1 MTDITVKE
9 FSKTVGLSVTR
20 LIDQL
25 ELAGVEK
32 KKENDLISDE
42 EKMQLLNYVRN
53 NQNKK
58 STPIDNTES
67 SKESEIDIKQK
78 DKEKSKSKTVIRKKR
93 VFSKVNNQITKK
105 DDAKINSNEKQ
116 LPSNSEEV
124 SDIAN
129 TLSESELNQQSISEI
144 DQNQESISED
154 GATKSNN
161 QSEKSIQEDDKSDDS
176 SKKRRKKSKTKF
188 VNEDKSNASLK
199 PKNRRQKIHISDDNR
214 VIRRK
219 SSKKTKD
226 ASSDDKHQ
234 FEKPTE
240 PVIYTVELGEYITVS
255 ELSSAISVKS
265 AEVIKTLMG
274 MGVMATI
281 NETLDQDT
289 ATLVVEEMG
298 HKVTTIDYEN
308 LEKNLLTI
316 ESDDK
321 YDAES
326 RPPAITIMG
335 HVDHGKTSLLDYIR
349 ATRIASGEAG
359 GITQHIGAYQVKTKH
374 GLLTFLDTPGHAAFT
389 SMRARGANCTD
400 IVILVVAADDGVKP
414 QTIEAIEHSKAAGVP
429 IIVAVNKID
438 KEGSNVENVKTEL
451 TKYEIIPEE
460 WGGENIFVE
469 VSAKEGTGVDKL
481 LESISLLAEL
491 LELKA
496 VSKGS
501 ATGIVLESALDKGKG
516 ATATVLVQ
524 KGCMN
529 TGDNILCGQEF
540 GRIRAMIDQDGK
552 KVDTATPSTPVVV
565 LGLSGAP
572 EVGDEVLSAV
582 NDKKIRE
589 IAEIRKNKIRDSKFA
604 SQYQAPTLDNIFSNL
619 KKGEIPTFN
628 ILLKTDV
635 QGSSQAICESLLKLN
650 NEEVMVKIISSSVG
664 AINESDI
671 ALAEASNAMILGF
684 NVRADNQ
691 ARKTVVEKNID
702 LRYYSIIY
710 NLIDDVKAGM
720 SGLLTP
726 DTKEEIVGLAEVK
739 DVFKSSAMGAVA
751 GCQVIEG
758 SVVKGNPI
766 RVLRDNVVIY
776 EGELESLRRHKDDVK
791 EVKLGTECGIA
802 VKNYNDVK
810 PGDNIE
816 VFTRIEV
823 ARKIE

>member
-1 MTDITVKE
+1 MTDITVKK
-9 FSKTVGLSVTR
+9 FSKTVGLPVSR

-25 ELAGVEK
+25 ELAGVTK
-32 KKENDLISDE
+32 KNEDDLISDE

-53 NQNKK
+53 SQNTKQTSNISK
-58 STPIDNTES
+58 TENNENENN
-67 SKESEIDIKQK
+67 KDKDVTEKQK
-78 DKEKSKSKTVIRKKR
+78 NTTVIRRKK
-93 VFSKVNNQITKK
+93 VFSKKNNQITEKLDFKK
-105 DDAKINSNEKQ
+105 EESLADANEKFTTNENNIHD
-116 LPSNSEEV
+116 LEDINYKDSENEL
-124 SDIAN
+124 SQDQDHSTQNIN
-129 TLSESELNQQSISEI
+129 T
-144 DQNQESISED
+144 
-154 GATKSNN
+154 
-161 QSEKSIQEDDKSDDS
+161 SDDS
-176 SKKRRKKSKTKF
+176 ASNTDPDKNIKKRKKKSKTKF
-188 VNEDKSNASLK
+188 VNNEEKNNVVIKSK
-199 PKNRRQKIHISDDNR
+199 KRRKKIHISDENR
-214 VIRRK
+214 IVRK
-219 SSKKTKD
+219 NPSKKIK
-226 ASSDDKHQ
+226 SDNTEDKHQ

-240 PVIYTVELGEYITVS
+240 PVIYTVKLGEYITVS
-255 ELSSAISVKS
+255 EIASAISVKS
-265 AEVIKTLMG
+265 AEVIKVLMK

-281 NETLDQDT
+281 NESLDQDT
-289 ATLVVEEMG
+289 ATLLIEEMG
-298 HKVTTIDYEN
+298 HKVSAIDYEN
-308 LEKNLLTI
+308 IEKNLLTI
-316 ESDDK
+316 EPEDK
-321 YDAES
+321 YELES
-326 RPPAITIMG
+326 RPPTVTIMG
-335 HVDHGKTSLLDYIR
+335 HVDHGKTSLLDFIR
-349 ATRIASGEAG
+349 ASRVASGEAG
-359 GITQHIGAYQVKTKH
+359 GITQHIGAYQVKTNQ

-414 QTIEAIEHSKAAGVP
+414 QTIEAIEHSKAAEVP

-438 KEGSNVENVKTEL
+438 KEGANVENVKTEL

-469 VSAKEGTGVDKL
+469 VSAKEGTGIDNL
-481 LESISLLAEL
+481 LDAISLLSEV

-501 ATGIVLESALDKGKG
+501 ATGIVLESSLDKGKG

-529 TGDNILCGQEF
+529 TGDNIICGQEF

-552 KVDTATPSTPVVV
+552 RVNYATPSTPVVI

-582 NDKKIRE
+582 NDKKIRD
-589 IAEIRKNKIRDSKFA
+589 IAEFRKTKIRDNKFA

-619 KKGEIPTFN
+619 KQDEIPSLN

-635 QGSSQAICESLLKLN
+635 QGSSQAICESISKLN
-650 NEEVMVKIISSSVG
+650 TDEVTVKIISSSAG

-671 ALAEASNAMILGF
+671 ALAEASNAVILGF

-691 ARKTVVEKNID
+691 ARRTVEEKNID

-710 NLIDDVKAGM
+710 DLIDDVKAGM
-720 SGLLTP
+720 SGLLSPETR
-726 DTKEEIVGLAEVK
+726 EEILGLAEVK

-751 GCQVIEG
+751 GCQVVEG
-758 SVVKGNPI
+758 IVKKGNPI
-766 RVLRDNVVIY
+766 RVLRDNIVIY
-776 EGELESLRRHKDDVK
+776 EGELESLRRHKDDVN

-810 PGDNIE
+810 TGDNIE
-816 VFTRIEV
+816 VFQRIEI

>member
-1 MTDITVKE
+1 MTDITVKD
-9 FSKTVGLSVTR
+9 FSKTVGLPVAR

-25 ELAGVEK
+25 QLAGVNK
-32 KKENDLISDE
+32 KDENDLISDE
-42 EKMQLLNYVRN
+42 EKMQLLDYVRN
-53 NQNKK
+53 NQVTKK
-58 STPIDNTES
+58 PEVKKEVENPEEIIDDNN
-67 SKESEIDIKQK
+67 DLGKQK
-78 DKEKSKSKTVIRKKR
+78 TKTVVRKKK
-93 VFSKVNNQITKK
+93 VFSKKNNQVTEKLEPKKVEDNQDSPTAEEDLENKEDVSVEDSTKK
-105 DDAKINSNEKQ
+105 T
-116 LPSNSEEV
+116 EEETTIENIV
-124 SDIAN
+124 
-129 TLSESELNQQSISEI
+129 EEP
-144 DQNQESISED
+144 
-154 GATKSNN
+154 KSNN
-161 QSEKSIQEDDKSDDS
+161 ESENVN
-176 SKKRRKKSKTKF
+176 KKKKKKSKTKF
-188 VNEDKSNASLK
+188 INEEKSNVVVKSK
-199 PKNRRQKIHISDDNR
+199 SRRKKIHISDENR
-214 VIRRK
+214 VVRRK
-219 SSKKTKD
+219 SSKKSKSD
-226 ASSDDKHQ
+226 SNVDDKHQ

-240 PVIYTVELGEYITVS
+240 PVIHTVELGEFISVS
-255 ELSSAISVKS
+255 EIASAISVKS
-265 AEVIKTLMG
+265 AEVIKVLMK

-281 NETLDQDT
+281 NESLDQDT
-289 ATLVVEEMG
+289 ATLLIEEMG
-298 HKVTTIDYEN
+298 HKAKSIDYEN
-308 LEKNLLTI
+308 IEKNLLTI
-316 ESDDK
+316 EPDNK
-321 YDAES
+321 YDLEP

-349 ATRIASGEAG
+349 ASRVASGEAG
-359 GITQHIGAYQVKTKH
+359 GITQHIGAYQVETQH

-414 QTIEAIEHSKAAGVP
+414 QTIEAIQHSKAAGVP

-438 KEGSNVENVKTEL
+438 KEGANIENVKTEL
-451 TKYEIIPEE
+451 TNYEIIPEE

-469 VSAKEGTGVDKL
+469 VSAKEGTGIDNL
-481 LESISLLAEL
+481 LESISLLSEV

-501 ATGIVLESALDKGKG
+501 ATGVVLESALDKGKG
-516 ATATVLVQ
+516 ATATILVQ

-529 TGDNILCGQEF
+529 TGDNVLCGKEF
-540 GRIRAMIDQDGK
+540 GRIRAMIDQNGK
-552 KVDTATPSTPVVV
+552 RIDKATPSTPVVI

-582 NDKKIRE
+582 NDKKIRD
-589 IAEIRKNKIRDSKFA
+589 IAEFRKTKIRDNKFA
-604 SQYQAPTLDNIFSNL
+604 SQYQAPTLDNMFSNL
-619 KKGEIPTFN
+619 KKGEIPSFN

-650 NEEVMVKIISSSVG
+650 TDEVIVKIISSSAG

-684 NVRADNQ
+684 NVRADSQ
-691 ARKTVVEKNID
+691 ARRTVEEKKID

-710 NLIDDVKAGM
+710 DLIDDVKAGM
-720 SGLLTP
+720 SGLLSP
-726 DTKEEIVGLAEVK
+726 ETKEEILGLAEVK

-751 GCQVIEG
+751 GCQVIDG
-758 SVVKGNPI
+758 VMKKGNPI
-766 RVLRDNVVIY
+766 RVLRDNIVIY

-816 VFTRIEV
+816 VFQRIEV

>member
-1 MTDITVKE
+1 MSDITIKE
-9 FSKTVGLSVTR
+9 FSKTVGLSVNR

-25 ELAGVEK
+25 ELAGVKNKNEK
-32 KKENDLISDE
+32 DLISDE

-53 NQNKK
+53 SNVKKK
-58 STPIDNTES
+58 STASPQKNEN
-67 SKESEIDIKQK
+67 EITQK
-78 DKEKSKSKTVIRKKR
+78 NKTNTVIRKKR
-93 VFSKVNNQITKK
+93 VFSKVNNQVT
-105 DDAKINSNEKQ
+105 EK
-116 LPSNSEEV
+116 V
-124 SDIAN
+124 
-129 TLSESELNQQSISEI
+129 ES
-144 DQNQESISED
+144 
-154 GATKSNN
+154 KSNN
-161 QSEKSIQEDDKSDDS
+161 NDLKKESLPELDLAKEDQSNEIENIETSSSDIDVVSNNVEPNEDL

-188 VNEDKSNASLK
+188 VNEEKSNPSIKAK
-199 PKNRRQKIHISDDNR
+199 QRRQKIHISDDNR
-214 VIRRK
+214 VVRK
-219 SSKKTKD
+219 KPQKKAKEMKT
-226 ASSDDKHQ
+226 DDKHQ

-240 PVIYTVELGEYITVS
+240 PVIHTVELGEHITVA
-255 ELSSAISVKS
+255 ELASSISVKS
-265 AEVIKTLMG
+265 AEVIKALMN

-281 NETLDQDT
+281 NESLDQDT
-289 ATLVVEEMG
+289 ATLVIEEMG
-298 HKVTTIDYEN
+298 HKATTIDYEN
-308 LEKNLLTI
+308 IEKNLLTL
-316 ESDDK
+316 EPEEK
-321 YDAES
+321 YDFEP

-349 ATRIASGEAG
+349 ASRVASGEAG
-359 GITQHIGAYQVKTKH
+359 GITQHIGAYQVKTSH

-414 QTIEAIEHSKAAGVP
+414 QTIEAIEHSKAAKVP

-438 KEGSNVENVKTEL
+438 KEGANVENVKTEL
-451 TKYEIIPEE
+451 TKYEIVPEE

-469 VSAKEGTGVDKL
+469 VSAKEGTGIDNL
-481 LESISLLAEL
+481 LDSISLMAEV

-496 VSKGS
+496 IAKGS
-501 ATGIVLESALDKGKG
+501 ATGVVLESALDKGKG

-529 TGDNILCGQEF
+529 TGDNILCGKEF

-552 KVDTATPSTPVVV
+552 RVNMATPSTPVVV

-582 NDKKIRE
+582 NDKKIRD
-589 IAEIRKNKIRDSKFA
+589 IAEFRKTKLRDNKFA
-604 SQYQAPTLDNIFSNL
+604 SQYQAPTLDNMFSNL

-635 QGSSQAICESLLKLN
+635 QGSAQAICDSLAKLN
-650 NEEVMVKIISSSVG
+650 TEEVEVKIISSSAG
-664 AINESDI
+664 AISESDI
-671 ALAEASNAMILGF
+671 ALAEASNAIILGF
-684 NVRADNQ
+684 NVRADSQ
-691 ARKTVVEKNID
+691 AKKTVAEKNID

-710 NLIDDVKAGM
+710 ELIDDVKAGM

-726 DTKEEIVGLAEVK
+726 ETREEILGLAEVK

-758 SVVKGNPI
+758 AVRKGNPI
-766 RVLRDNVVIY
+766 RVLRDNVVIF

-791 EVKLGTECGIA
+791 EVRLGTECGIA

-816 VFTRIEV
+816 VFQRIEV
-823 ARKIE
+823 ARKID

>member
-9 FSKTVGLSVTR
+9 FSKTVGLPVTR

-25 ELAGVEK
+25 QLAGVNK
-32 KKENDLISDE
+32 KDENDLISDE
-42 EKMQLLNYVRN
+42 EKMQLLDYVRN
-53 NQNKK
+53 NQVTKK
-58 STPIDNTES
+58 PEVKKEVENPEEIIDDNN
-67 SKESEIDIKQK
+67 DLGKQK
-78 DKEKSKSKTVIRKKR
+78 TKTVVRKKK
-93 VFSKVNNQITKK
+93 VFSKKNNQVTEKLEPKKVEDNQDDPTAEEDLKNKEDVSVEDSTKK
-105 DDAKINSNEKQ
+105 I
-116 LPSNSEEV
+116 EEETTIENIV
-124 SDIAN
+124 
-129 TLSESELNQQSISEI
+129 EEP
-144 DQNQESISED
+144 
-154 GATKSNN
+154 KSNN
-161 QSEKSIQEDDKSDDS
+161 ESENAN
-176 SKKRRKKSKTKF
+176 KKKKKKSKTKF
-188 VNEDKSNASLK
+188 INEEKSNVVVKSK
-199 PKNRRQKIHISDDNR
+199 SRRKKIHISDENR
-214 VIRRK
+214 VVRRK
-219 SSKKTKD
+219 SSKKSKSD
-226 ASSDDKHQ
+226 SNVDDKHQ

-240 PVIYTVELGEYITVS
+240 PVIHTVELGEFISVS
-255 ELSSAISVKS
+255 EIASAISVKS
-265 AEVIKTLMG
+265 AEVIKVLMK

-281 NETLDQDT
+281 NESLDQDT
-289 ATLVVEEMG
+289 ATLLIEEMG
-298 HKVTTIDYEN
+298 HKAKSIDYEN
-308 LEKNLLTI
+308 IEKNLLTI
-316 ESDDK
+316 EPDNK
-321 YDAES
+321 YDLEP

-349 ATRIASGEAG
+349 ASRVASGEAG
-359 GITQHIGAYQVKTKH
+359 GITQHIGAYQVETQH

-414 QTIEAIEHSKAAGVP
+414 QTIEAIQHSKAAGVP

-438 KEGSNVENVKTEL
+438 KEGANVENVKTEL
-451 TKYEIIPEE
+451 TNYEIIPEE

-469 VSAKEGTGVDKL
+469 VSAKEGTGIDNL
-481 LESISLLAEL
+481 LESISLLSEV

-496 VSKGS
+496 ISKGS
-501 ATGIVLESALDKGKG
+501 ATGVVLESALDKGKG
-516 ATATVLVQ
+516 ATATILVQ

-529 TGDNILCGQEF
+529 TGDNVLCGKEF
-540 GRIRAMIDQDGK
+540 GRIRAMIDQNGK
-552 KVDTATPSTPVVV
+552 RIDKATPSTPVVI

-582 NDKKIRE
+582 NDKKIRD
-589 IAEIRKNKIRDSKFA
+589 IAEFRKTKIRDNKFA
-604 SQYQAPTLDNIFSNL
+604 SQYQAPTLDNMFSNL
-619 KKGEIPTFN
+619 KKGEIPSFN

-650 NEEVMVKIISSSVG
+650 TDEVIVKIISSSAG

-684 NVRADNQ
+684 NVRADSQ
-691 ARKTVVEKNID
+691 ARRTVEEKKID

-710 NLIDDVKAGM
+710 DLIDDVKAGM
-720 SGLLTP
+720 SGLLSP
-726 DTKEEIVGLAEVK
+726 ETKEEILGLAEVK

-751 GCQVIEG
+751 GCQVIDG
-758 SVVKGNPI
+758 VMKKGNPI
-766 RVLRDNVVIY
+766 RVLRDNIVIY

-816 VFTRIEV
+816 VFQRIEV

>member
-9 FSKTVGLSVTR
+9 FSKTVGLPVAR

-25 ELAGVEK
+25 QLAGVNK
-32 KKENDLISDE
+32 KDENDLISDE
-42 EKMQLLNYVRN
+42 EKMQLLDYVRN
-53 NQNKK
+53 NQVTKK
-58 STPIDNTES
+58 TEVKKEVENPEEIIDDNN
-67 SKESEIDIKQK
+67 DLGKQK
-78 DKEKSKSKTVIRKKR
+78 TKTVVRKKK
-93 VFSKVNNQITKK
+93 VFSKKNNQVTEKLEPKKVEDNQDDPTAEEDLKNKEDVSVEDSTKK
-105 DDAKINSNEKQ
+105 I
-116 LPSNSEEV
+116 EEETTIENIV
-124 SDIAN
+124 
-129 TLSESELNQQSISEI
+129 EEP
-144 DQNQESISED
+144 
-154 GATKSNN
+154 KSNN
-161 QSEKSIQEDDKSDDS
+161 ESENAN
-176 SKKRRKKSKTKF
+176 KKKKKKSKTKF
-188 VNEDKSNASLK
+188 INEEKSNVVVKSK
-199 PKNRRQKIHISDDNR
+199 SRRKKIHISDENR
-214 VIRRK
+214 VVRRK
-219 SSKKTKD
+219 SSKKSKSD
-226 ASSDDKHQ
+226 SNVDDKHQ

-240 PVIYTVELGEYITVS
+240 PVIHTVELGEFISVS
-255 ELSSAISVKS
+255 EIASAISVKS
-265 AEVIKTLMG
+265 AEVIKVLMK

-281 NETLDQDT
+281 NESLDQDT
-289 ATLVVEEMG
+289 ATLLIEEMG
-298 HKVTTIDYEN
+298 HKAKSIDYEN
-308 LEKNLLTI
+308 IEKNLLTI
-316 ESDDK
+316 EPDNK
-321 YDAES
+321 YDLES

-349 ATRIASGEAG
+349 ASRVASGEAG
-359 GITQHIGAYQVKTKH
+359 GITQHIGAYQVETQH

-414 QTIEAIEHSKAAGVP
+414 QTIEAIQHSKAAGVP

-438 KEGSNVENVKTEL
+438 KEGANIENVKTEL
-451 TKYEIIPEE
+451 TNYEIIPEE

-469 VSAKEGTGVDKL
+469 VSAKEGTGIDNL
-481 LESISLLAEL
+481 LESISLLSEV

-496 VSKGS
+496 ISKGS
-501 ATGIVLESALDKGKG
+501 ATGVVLESALDKGKG
-516 ATATVLVQ
+516 ATATILVQ

-529 TGDNILCGQEF
+529 TGDNVLCGKEF
-540 GRIRAMIDQDGK
+540 GRIRAMIDQNGK
-552 KVDTATPSTPVVV
+552 RIDKATPSTPVVI

-582 NDKKIRE
+582 NDKKIRD
-589 IAEIRKNKIRDSKFA
+589 IAEFRKTKIRDNKFA
-604 SQYQAPTLDNIFSNL
+604 SQYQAPTLDNMFSNL
-619 KKGEIPTFN
+619 KKGEIPSFN

-650 NEEVMVKIISSSVG
+650 TDEVIVKIISSSAG

-684 NVRADNQ
+684 NVRADSQ
-691 ARKTVVEKNID
+691 ARRTVEEKKID

-710 NLIDDVKAGM
+710 DLIDDVKAGM
-720 SGLLTP
+720 SGLLSP
-726 DTKEEIVGLAEVK
+726 ETKEEILGLAEVK

-751 GCQVIEG
+751 GCQVIDG
-758 SVVKGNPI
+758 VMKKGNPI
-766 RVLRDNVVIY
+766 RVLRDNIVIY

-816 VFTRIEV
+816 VFQRIEV

>member
-1 MTDITVKE
+1 KKMSDITIKE
-9 FSKTVGLSVTR
+9 FSKTVGLSVNR

-25 ELAGVEK
+25 ELAGVK
-32 KKENDLISDE
+32 KKNESDLISDE
-42 EKMQLLNYVRN
+42 EKMQLLNYVRSS
-53 NQNKK
+53 QSKK
-58 STPIDNTES
+58 KKITPKQI
-67 SKESEIDIKQK
+67 KENDIKQN
-78 DKEKSKSKTVIRKKR
+78 DKTNTVIRKKR
-93 VFSKVNNQITKK
+93 VFSKVNNQVTEKVEVKPNNENLKK
-105 DDAKINSNEKQ
+105 DNVA
-116 LPSNSEEV
+116 EE
-124 SDIAN
+124 D
-129 TLSESELNQQSISEI
+129 TLK
-144 DQNQESISED
+144 ED
-154 GATKSNN
+154 VTNN
-161 QSEKSIQEDDKSDDS
+161 MENIEKSVHEAEVVQSNVESNDDV

-188 VNEDKSNASLK
+188 VNEEKNNPSIKSK
-199 PKNRRQKIHISDDNR
+199 QRRQKIHISDDNR
-214 VIRRK
+214 VVRK
-219 SSKKTKD
+219 KPQKKAKEIKT
-226 ASSDDKHQ
+226 DDKHQ

-240 PVIYTVELGEYITVS
+240 PVIHTVELGEYITVA
-255 ELSSAISVKS
+255 ELASSISVKT
-265 AEVIKTLMG
+265 AEVIKTLMN

-281 NETLDQDT
+281 NESLDQDT
-289 ATLVVEEMG
+289 ATLVIEEMG
-298 HKVTTIDYEN
+298 HKVTTIDFEN
-308 LEKNLLTI
+308 IEKNLLTL
-316 ESDDK
+316 EPEEK
-321 YDAES
+321 YELEA

-349 ATRIASGEAG
+349 ASRVASGEAG
-359 GITQHIGAYQVKTKH
+359 GITQHIGAYQVKTSH

-414 QTIEAIEHSKAAGVP
+414 QTIEAIEHSKAANVP

-438 KEGSNVENVKTEL
+438 KEGANVENVKTEL
-451 TKYEIIPEE
+451 TKYEIVPEE

-469 VSAKEGTGVDKL
+469 VSAKEGTGIDNL
-481 LESISLLAEL
+481 LDSISLMAEV

-496 VSKGS
+496 IAKGS
-501 ATGIVLESALDKGKG
+501 ATGVVLESALDKGKG

-529 TGDNILCGQEF
+529 TGDNILCGKEF

-552 KVDTATPSTPVVV
+552 RVSIATPSTPVVV

-582 NDKKIRE
+582 NDKKIRD
-589 IAEIRKNKIRDSKFA
+589 IAEFRKTKLRDNKFA
-604 SQYQAPTLDNIFSNL
+604 SQYQAPTLDNMFSNL

-635 QGSSQAICESLLKLN
+635 QGSSQAICDSLTKLN
-650 NEEVMVKIISSSVG
+650 TEEVEVKIISSSAG

-671 ALAEASNAMILGF
+671 ALAEASNAIILGF
-684 NVRADNQ
+684 NVRADSQ
-691 ARKTVVEKNID
+691 AKKTVSEKNID

-710 NLIDDVKAGM
+710 DLINDVKAGM

-726 DTKEEIVGLAEVK
+726 ETREEIVGLAEVK

-758 SVVKGNPI
+758 VVRKGNPI
-766 RVLRDNVVIY
+766 RVLRENVVIF

-791 EVKLGTECGIA
+791 EVRLGTECGIA

-816 VFTRIEV
+816 VFQRIEV
-823 ARKIE
+823 ARKID

>member
-1 MTDITVKE
+1 MADMTVKE
-9 FSKTVGLSVTR
+9 FSKIVGLPVAR

-25 ELAGVEK
+25 ELAGIKK
-32 KKENDLISDE
+32 KKEGDLITDE
-42 EKMQLLNYVRN
+42 EKMQLLDYVRN
-53 NQNKK
+53 NNTKKNNTEKDIKK
-58 STPIDNTES
+58 SNE
-67 SKESEIDIKQK
+67 
-78 DKEKSKSKTVIRKKR
+78 EKISNEDEETKPKVVVRKKR
-93 VFSKVNNQITKK
+93 VFSKVNNQVTKK
-105 DDAKINSNEKQ
+105 TEPIKNKDDSLLIKEEEANENLNTESQDDNNLVIESKNEKENNLSIQQESLSSDSEDKTNKGINS
-116 LPSNSEEV
+116 
-124 SDIAN
+124 
-129 TLSESELNQQSISEI
+129 
-144 DQNQESISED
+144 ED
-154 GATKSNN
+154 NN
-161 QSEKSIQEDDKSDDS
+161 
-176 SKKRRKKSKTKF
+176 KKRRKKSKTKF
-188 VNEDKSNASLK
+188 VNEEKGNISLK
-199 PKNRRQKIHISDDNR
+199 SKNRRQKIHISDDNR

-219 SSKKTKD
+219 PVKKNKED
-226 ASSDDKHQ
+226 NADEKHQ

-240 PVIYTVELGEYITVS
+240 PVIYTVELGEFISVA

-265 AEVIKTLMG
+265 AEVIKTLMK

-298 HKVTTIDYEN
+298 HKATPIDYEN

-316 ESDDK
+316 EPEDK
-321 YDAES
+321 YDPEP

-335 HVDHGKTSLLDYIR
+335 HVDHGKTSLLDFIR
-349 ATRIASGEAG
+349 ASRVASGEAG
-359 GITQHIGAYQVKTKH
+359 GITQHIGAYQVKTDQ

-438 KEGSNVENVKTEL
+438 KEGANVENVKTEL
-451 TKYEIIPEE
+451 TKYEVIPEE

-469 VSAKEGTGVDKL
+469 VSAKEGTGISNL
-481 LESISLLAEL
+481 LDSISLLSEV

-496 VSKGS
+496 VAKGS

-529 TGDNILCGQEF
+529 TGDNILCGKEF

-552 KVDTATPSTPVVV
+552 RVNKATPSTPVVV

-589 IAEIRKNKIRDSKFA
+589 IAEFRKTKIRDTKFE
-604 SQYQAPTLDNIFSNL
+604 SQYQAPTLDNIFNNL

-650 NEEVMVKIISSSVG
+650 NDEVMVKIISSSAG

-684 NVRADNQ
+684 NVRADSQ
-691 ARKTVVEKNID
+691 ARKIVAEKKID

-720 SGLLTP
+720 SGLLAP
-726 DTKEEIVGLAEVK
+726 ETKEEIVGLAEVK

-758 SVVKGNPI
+758 SVKKGNPI

-816 VFTRIEV
+816 VYTRIEV
-823 ARKIE
+823 ARQIE

>member
-9 FSKTVGLSVTR
+9 FSKTVGLPVAR

-25 ELAGVEK
+25 QLAGVNK
-32 KKENDLISDE
+32 KDENDLISDE
-42 EKMQLLNYVRN
+42 EKMQLLDYVRN
-53 NQNKK
+53 NQVTKK
-58 STPIDNTES
+58 TEVKKEVENPEEIIDDNN
-67 SKESEIDIKQK
+67 DLGKQK
-78 DKEKSKSKTVIRKKR
+78 TKTVVRKKK
-93 VFSKVNNQITKK
+93 VFSKKNNQVTEKLEPKKVEDNQDGPTAEEDLENKEDVSVEDSTKK
-105 DDAKINSNEKQ
+105 I
-116 LPSNSEEV
+116 EEETTIENIV
-124 SDIAN
+124 
-129 TLSESELNQQSISEI
+129 EEP
-144 DQNQESISED
+144 
-154 GATKSNN
+154 KSNN
-161 QSEKSIQEDDKSDDS
+161 ESENAN
-176 SKKRRKKSKTKF
+176 KKKKKKSKTKF
-188 VNEDKSNASLK
+188 INEEKSNVVVKSK
-199 PKNRRQKIHISDDNR
+199 SRRKKIHISDENR
-214 VIRRK
+214 VVRRK
-219 SSKKTKD
+219 SSKKSKSD
-226 ASSDDKHQ
+226 SNVDDKHQ

-240 PVIYTVELGEYITVS
+240 PVIHTVELGEFISVS
-255 ELSSAISVKS
+255 EIASAISVKS
-265 AEVIKTLMG
+265 AEVIKVLMK

-281 NETLDQDT
+281 NESLDQDT
-289 ATLVVEEMG
+289 ATLLIEEMG
-298 HKVTTIDYEN
+298 HKAKSIDYEN
-308 LEKNLLTI
+308 IEKNLLTI
-316 ESDDK
+316 EPDNK
-321 YDAES
+321 YDLEP

-349 ATRIASGEAG
+349 ASRVASGEAG
-359 GITQHIGAYQVKTKH
+359 GITQHIGAYQVETQH

-414 QTIEAIEHSKAAGVP
+414 QTIEAIQHSKAAGVP

-438 KEGSNVENVKTEL
+438 KEGANIENVKTEL
-451 TKYEIIPEE
+451 TNYEIIPEE

-469 VSAKEGTGVDKL
+469 VSAKEGTGIDNL
-481 LESISLLAEL
+481 LESISLLSEV

-501 ATGIVLESALDKGKG
+501 ATGVVLESALDKGKG
-516 ATATVLVQ
+516 ATATILVQ

-529 TGDNILCGQEF
+529 TGDNVLCGKEF
-540 GRIRAMIDQDGK
+540 GRIRAMIDQNGK
-552 KVDTATPSTPVVV
+552 RIDKATPSTPVVI

-582 NDKKIRE
+582 NDKKIRD
-589 IAEIRKNKIRDSKFA
+589 IAEFRKTKIRDNKFA
-604 SQYQAPTLDNIFSNL
+604 SQYQAPTLDNMFSNL
-619 KKGEIPTFN
+619 KKGEIPSFN

-650 NEEVMVKIISSSVG
+650 TDEVIVKIISSSAG

-684 NVRADNQ
+684 NVRADSQ
-691 ARKTVVEKNID
+691 ARRTVEEKKID

-710 NLIDDVKAGM
+710 DLIDDVKAGM
-720 SGLLTP
+720 SGLLSP
-726 DTKEEIVGLAEVK
+726 ETKEEILGLAEVK

-751 GCQVIEG
+751 GCQVIDG
-758 SVVKGNPI
+758 VMKKGNPI
-766 RVLRDNVVIY
+766 RVLRDNIVIY

-816 VFTRIEV
+816 VFQRIEV

>member
-67 SKESEIDIKQK
+67 SKESEIDIKQN

-116 LPSNSEEV
+116 LPSNPEEV

-154 GATKSNN
+154 GATKLNN

-552 KVDTATPSTPVVV
+552 KVDIATPSTPVVV

>member
-1 MTDITVKE
+1 MSDITIKE
-9 FSKTVGLSVTR
+9 FSKTVGLSVNR

-25 ELAGVEK
+25 ELAGVK
-32 KKENDLISDE
+32 KKNESDLISDE
-42 EKMQLLNYVRN
+42 EKMQLLNYVRSS
-53 NQNKK
+53 QSKK
-58 STPIDNTES
+58 KKITPKQI
-67 SKESEIDIKQK
+67 KENDIKQN
-78 DKEKSKSKTVIRKKR
+78 DKTNTVIRKKR
-93 VFSKVNNQITKK
+93 VFSKVNNQVTEKVEVKPNNENLKK
-105 DDAKINSNEKQ
+105 DNVA
-116 LPSNSEEV
+116 EE
-124 SDIAN
+124 D
-129 TLSESELNQQSISEI
+129 TLK
-144 DQNQESISED
+144 ED
-154 GATKSNN
+154 VTNN
-161 QSEKSIQEDDKSDDS
+161 MENIEKSVHEAEVVQSNVESNDDV

-188 VNEDKSNASLK
+188 VNEEKNNPSIKSK
-199 PKNRRQKIHISDDNR
+199 QRRQKIHISDDNR
-214 VIRRK
+214 VVRK
-219 SSKKTKD
+219 KPQKKAKEIKT
-226 ASSDDKHQ
+226 DDKHQ

-240 PVIYTVELGEYITVS
+240 PVIHTVELGEYITVA
-255 ELSSAISVKS
+255 ELASSISVKT
-265 AEVIKTLMG
+265 AEVIKTLMN

-281 NETLDQDT
+281 NESLDQDT
-289 ATLVVEEMG
+289 ATLVIEEMG
-298 HKVTTIDYEN
+298 HKVTTIDFEN
-308 LEKNLLTI
+308 IEKNLLTL
-316 ESDDK
+316 EPEEK
-321 YDAES
+321 YELEA

-349 ATRIASGEAG
+349 ASRVASGEAG
-359 GITQHIGAYQVKTKH
+359 GITQHIGAYQVKTSH

-414 QTIEAIEHSKAAGVP
+414 QTIEAIEHSKAANVP

-438 KEGSNVENVKTEL
+438 KEGANVENVKTEL
-451 TKYEIIPEE
+451 TKYEIVPEE

-469 VSAKEGTGVDKL
+469 VSAKEGTGIDNL
-481 LESISLLAEL
+481 LDSISLMAEV

-496 VSKGS
+496 IAKGS
-501 ATGIVLESALDKGKG
+501 ATGVVLESALDKGKG

-529 TGDNILCGQEF
+529 TGDNILCGKEF

-552 KVDTATPSTPVVV
+552 RVSIATPSTPVVV

-582 NDKKIRE
+582 NDKKIRD
-589 IAEIRKNKIRDSKFA
+589 IAEFRKTKLRDNKFA
-604 SQYQAPTLDNIFSNL
+604 SQYQAPTLDNMFSNL

-635 QGSSQAICESLLKLN
+635 QGSSQAICDSLTKLN
-650 NEEVMVKIISSSVG
+650 TEEVEVKIISSSAG

-671 ALAEASNAMILGF
+671 ALAEASNAIILGF
-684 NVRADNQ
+684 NVRADSQ
-691 ARKTVVEKNID
+691 AKKTVSEKNID

-710 NLIDDVKAGM
+710 DLINDVKAGM

-726 DTKEEIVGLAEVK
+726 ETREEIVGLAEVK

-758 SVVKGNPI
+758 VVRKGNPI
-766 RVLRDNVVIY
+766 RVLRENVVIF

-791 EVKLGTECGIA
+791 EVRLGTECGIA

-816 VFTRIEV
+816 VFQRIEV
-823 ARKIE
+823 ARKID

>member
-1 MTDITVKE
+1 MSDITIKE
-9 FSKTVGLSVTR
+9 FSKTVGLSVNR

-25 ELAGVEK
+25 ELAGVK
-32 KKENDLISDE
+32 KKNESDLISDE
-42 EKMQLLNYVRN
+42 EKMQLLNYVRSS
-53 NQNKK
+53 QSKK
-58 STPIDNTES
+58 KKITPKQI
-67 SKESEIDIKQK
+67 KENDIKQN
-78 DKEKSKSKTVIRKKR
+78 DKTNTVIRKKR
-93 VFSKVNNQITKK
+93 VFSKVNNQVTEKIEVKPNNENLKK
-105 DDAKINSNEKQ
+105 DNVA
-116 LPSNSEEV
+116 EE
-124 SDIAN
+124 D
-129 TLSESELNQQSISEI
+129 TLK
-144 DQNQESISED
+144 ED
-154 GATKSNN
+154 VTNN
-161 QSEKSIQEDDKSDDS
+161 IENIEKSVHEAEVVQSNVESNDDV

-188 VNEDKSNASLK
+188 VNEEKNNPSIKSK
-199 PKNRRQKIHISDDNR
+199 QRRQKIHISDDNR
-214 VIRRK
+214 VVRK
-219 SSKKTKD
+219 KPQKKAKEIKT
-226 ASSDDKHQ
+226 DDKHQ

-240 PVIYTVELGEYITVS
+240 PVIHTVELGEYITVA
-255 ELSSAISVKS
+255 ELASSISVKT
-265 AEVIKTLMG
+265 AEVIKTLMN

-281 NETLDQDT
+281 NESLDQDT
-289 ATLVVEEMG
+289 ATLVIEEMG
-298 HKVTTIDYEN
+298 HKVTTIDFEN
-308 LEKNLLTI
+308 IEKNLLTL
-316 ESDDK
+316 EPEEK
-321 YDAES
+321 YELEA

-349 ATRIASGEAG
+349 ASRVASGEAG
-359 GITQHIGAYQVKTKH
+359 GITQHIGAYQVKTNH

-414 QTIEAIEHSKAAGVP
+414 QTIEAIEHSKAANVP

-438 KEGSNVENVKTEL
+438 KEGANVENVKTEL
-451 TKYEIIPEE
+451 TKYEIVPEE

-469 VSAKEGTGVDKL
+469 VSAKEGTGIDNL
-481 LESISLLAEL
+481 LDSISLMAEV

-496 VSKGS
+496 IAKGS
-501 ATGIVLESALDKGKG
+501 ATGVVLESALDKGKG

-529 TGDNILCGQEF
+529 TGDNILCGKEF

-552 KVDTATPSTPVVV
+552 RVSIATPSTPVVV

-582 NDKKIRE
+582 NDKKIRD
-589 IAEIRKNKIRDSKFA
+589 IAEFRKTKLRDNKFA
-604 SQYQAPTLDNIFSNL
+604 SQYQAPTLDNMFSNL

-635 QGSSQAICESLLKLN
+635 QGSSQAICDSLTKLN
-650 NEEVMVKIISSSVG
+650 TEEVEVKIISSSAG

-671 ALAEASNAMILGF
+671 ALAEASNAIILGF
-684 NVRADNQ
+684 NVRADSQ
-691 ARKTVVEKNID
+691 AKKTVLEKNID

-710 NLIDDVKAGM
+710 DLINDVKAGM

-726 DTKEEIVGLAEVK
+726 ETREEIVGLAEVK

-758 SVVKGNPI
+758 VVRKGNPI
-766 RVLRDNVVIY
+766 RVLRENVVIF

-791 EVKLGTECGIA
+791 EVRLGTECGIA

-816 VFTRIEV
+816 VFQRIEV
-823 ARKIE
+823 ARKID

>member
-1 MTDITVKE
+1 MTDITVKD
-9 FSKTVGLSVTR
+9 FSKTIGLPVAR

-25 ELAGVEK
+25 ELAGIEK

-42 EKMQLLNYVRN
+42 EKMQLLDYVRN
-53 NQNKK
+53 SQNSPSPKPEEENISSNEENENLVEKK
-58 STPIDNTES
+58 T
-67 SKESEIDIKQK
+67 
-78 DKEKSKSKTVIRKKR
+78 KTVVRKKK
-93 VFSKVNNQITKK
+93 VFSKKNNQVTEKLDPK
-105 DDAKINSNEKQ
+105 DIKVDSDILPVESEHKEELEISNENNEEHTETEVK
-116 LPSNSEEV
+116 LDSSDNKESTEDNSK
-124 SDIAN
+124 DN
-129 TLSESELNQQSISEI
+129 
-144 DQNQESISED
+144 DSED
-154 GATKSNN
+154 SN
-161 QSEKSIQEDDKSDDS
+161 
-176 SKKRRKKSKTKF
+176 KKRKKKAKTKF
-188 VNEDKSNASLK
+188 VNDEKSNVIVKS
-199 PKNRRQKIHISDDNR
+199 KNRRQRIHVSDDRFN
-214 VIRRK
+214 RRK
-219 SSKKTKD
+219 PSRKNKD
-226 ASSDDKHQ
+226 NKGDDKHQ

-240 PVIYTVELGEYITVS
+240 PVIHTVELS
-255 ELSSAISVKS
+255 EFISVAEIASAMSVKS
-265 AEVIKTLMG
+265 AEVIKVLMK

-281 NETLDQDT
+281 NESLDQDT
-289 ATLVVEEMG
+289 ATLVIEEMG
-298 HKVTTIDYEN
+298 HKAVSIDFEN
-308 LEKNLLTI
+308 LEKNILTV
-316 ESDDK
+316 EPEEN
-321 YDAES
+321 YELES
-326 RPPAITIMG
+326 RPPTITIMG

-349 ATRIASGEAG
+349 ASRVASGEAG
-359 GITQHIGAYQVKTKH
+359 GITQHIGAYQVETKH

-414 QTIEAIEHSKAAGVP
+414 QTIEAIQHSKAAGVP
-429 IIVAVNKID
+429 MIVAVNKVD
-438 KEGSNVENVKTEL
+438 KEGANVENVKTEL
-451 TKYEIIPEE
+451 TKHEVIPEE
-460 WGGENIFVE
+460 WGGENIFIE
-469 VSAKEGTGVDKL
+469 VSAKEGTGVDNL
-481 LESISLLAEL
+481 LDSISLLSEV

-501 ATGIVLESALDKGKG
+501 ATGVVLESSLDKGKG

-524 KGCMN
+524 KGCMK

-552 KVDTATPSTPVVV
+552 RVKTATPSTPVVI

-572 EVGDEVLSAV
+572 EVGEEVLSAV
-582 NDKKIRE
+582 NDKKIRD
-589 IAEIRKNKIRDSKFA
+589 IAEVRKTKIRENRFA

-650 NEEVMVKIISSSVG
+650 TDEVMVKIISSSAG

-671 ALAEASNAMILGF
+671 ALAEASNAMIVGF
-684 NVRADNQ
+684 NVRADSQ
-691 ARKTVVEKNID
+691 AKRIVTEKKID

-720 SGLLTP
+720 SGLLMP
-726 DTKEEIVGLAEVK
+726 EIREEIVGLAEVK

-758 SVVKGNPI
+758 SVKKGNPI
-766 RVLRDNVVIY
+766 RILRDNVVIY

-816 VFTRIEV
+816 VFTRTEF
-823 ARKIE
+823 ARTLE

>member
-1 MTDITVKE
+1 MTDITVKD
-9 FSKTVGLSVTR
+9 FSKTIGLPVAR

-25 ELAGVEK
+25 ELAGIEK

-42 EKMQLLNYVRN
+42 EKMQLLDYVRN
-53 NQNKK
+53 SQNSPSPKPKEESVSSNETNEDLGKK
-58 STPIDNTES
+58 
-67 SKESEIDIKQK
+67 KA
-78 DKEKSKSKTVIRKKR
+78 KTVIRKKK
-93 VFSKVNNQITKK
+93 VFSKKNNQVTEKLDPKDTKVDLDILPLESEQK
-105 DDAKINSNEKQ
+105 EELEISNENNEEQAEPEVK
-116 LPSNSEEV
+116 LDSSE
-124 SDIAN
+124 N
-129 TLSESELNQQSISEI
+129 TESAE
-144 DQNQESISED
+144 
-154 GATKSNN
+154 
-161 QSEKSIQEDDKSDDS
+161 DS
-176 SKKRRKKSKTKF
+176 SKDNDSEDSNKKRKKKAKTKF
-188 VNEDKSNASLK
+188 VNDEKSNVIVKS
-199 PKNRRQKIHISDDNR
+199 KNRRQRIHISDDRFN
-214 VIRRK
+214 RRK
-219 SSKKTKD
+219 PSRKNKD
-226 ASSDDKHQ
+226 NKGDDKHQ

-240 PVIYTVELGEYITVS
+240 PVIHTVELS
-255 ELSSAISVKS
+255 EFISVAEIASAMSVKS
-265 AEVIKTLMG
+265 AEVIKVLMK

-281 NETLDQDT
+281 NESLDQDT
-289 ATLVVEEMG
+289 ATLVIEEMG
-298 HKVTTIDYEN
+298 HKAVSIDFEN
-308 LEKNLLTI
+308 LEKNILTV
-316 ESDDK
+316 EPEEN
-321 YDAES
+321 YELES
-326 RPPAITIMG
+326 RPPTITIMG

-349 ATRIASGEAG
+349 ASRVASGEAG
-359 GITQHIGAYQVKTKH
+359 GITQHIGAYQVETKH

-414 QTIEAIEHSKAAGVP
+414 QTIEAIQHSKAAGVP
-429 IIVAVNKID
+429 MIVAVNKVD
-438 KEGSNVENVKTEL
+438 KEGASVENVKTEL
-451 TKYEIIPEE
+451 TKHEVIPEE
-460 WGGENIFVE
+460 WGGENIFIE
-469 VSAKEGTGVDKL
+469 VSAKEGTGVDNL
-481 LESISLLAEL
+481 LDSISLLSEV

-501 ATGIVLESALDKGKG
+501 ATGVVLESSLDKGKG

-524 KGCMN
+524 KGCMK

-552 KVDTATPSTPVVV
+552 RVKTATPSTPVVI

-572 EVGDEVLSAV
+572 EVGEEVLSAV
-582 NDKKIRE
+582 NDKKIRD
-589 IAEIRKNKIRDSKFA
+589 IAEVRKTKIRENKFA

-650 NEEVMVKIISSSVG
+650 TDEVMVKIIGSSAG

-671 ALAEASNAMILGF
+671 ALAEASNAMIVGF
-684 NVRADNQ
+684 NVRADSQ
-691 ARKTVVEKNID
+691 AKRIVTEKKID

-720 SGLLTP
+720 SGLLMP
-726 DTKEEIVGLAEVK
+726 EIREEIVGLAEVK

-758 SVVKGNPI
+758 SVKKGNPI
-766 RVLRDNVVIY
+766 RILRDNVVIY

-816 VFTRIEV
+816 VFTRTEF
-823 ARKIE
+823 ARTLE

>member
-1 MTDITVKE
+1 MNETPSPVN
-9 FSKTVGLSVTR
+9 
-20 LIDQL
+20 
-25 ELAGVEK
+25 EK
-32 KKENDLISDE
+32 KPED
-42 EKMQLLNYVRN
+42 N
-53 NQNKK
+53 N
-58 STPIDNTES
+58 
-67 SKESEIDIKQK
+67 
-78 DKEKSKSKTVIRKKR
+78 
-93 VFSKVNNQITKK
+93 
-105 DDAKINSNEKQ
+105 
-116 LPSNSEEV
+116 
-124 SDIAN
+124 
-129 TLSESELNQQSISEI
+129 
-144 DQNQESISED
+144 
-154 GATKSNN
+154 
-161 QSEKSIQEDDKSDDS
+161 
-176 SKKRRKKSKTKF
+176 KKRRKKAKTKF
-188 VNEDKSNASLK
+188 VNEDKGNISLK

-214 VIRRK
+214 VVRRK
-219 SSKKTKD
+219 PTKKNKD
-226 ASSDDKHQ
+226 DNVEDKHQ

-240 PVIYTVELGEYITVS
+240 PVIHTVELGEFITVA

-265 AEVIKTLMG
+265 AEVIKTLMK

-281 NETLDQDT
+281 NEALDQDT

-298 HKVTTIDYEN
+298 HKATPIDYEN

-316 ESDDK
+316 EPEDK
-321 YDAES
+321 YDPEP

-349 ATRIASGEAG
+349 ASRVASGEAG
-359 GITQHIGAYQVKTKH
+359 GITQHIGAYQVKTAH

-438 KEGSNVENVKTEL
+438 KEGANAENVKTEL
-451 TKYEIIPEE
+451 TKHEIIPED

-469 VSAKEGTGVDKL
+469 VSAKEGTGIDNL
-481 LESISLLAEL
+481 LDSISLLSEV

-496 VSKGS
+496 IAKGS

-529 TGDNILCGQEF
+529 TGDNILCGKEF

-552 KVDTATPSTPVVV
+552 RVNKATPSTPVVI

-589 IAEIRKNKIRDSKFA
+589 IAEFRKTKIRDTKFA
-604 SQYQAPTLDNIFSNL
+604 SQYQAPTIDNIFSNL

-628 ILLKTDV
+628 VLLKTDV

-650 NEEVMVKIISSSVG
+650 NDEVMVKIISSSAG

-684 NVRADNQ
+684 NVRADSQ
-691 ARKTVVEKNID
+691 ARKIVAEKKID

-726 DTKEEIVGLAEVK
+726 ETKEEIVGLAEVK

-758 SVVKGNPI
+758 SVKKGNPI

-823 ARKIE
+823 ARQIE

>member
-9 FSKTVGLSVTR
+9 FSRTVGLPVAR

-25 ELAGVEK
+25 QLAGVNK
-32 KKENDLISDE
+32 KDENDLISDE
-42 EKMQLLNYVRN
+42 EKMQLLDYVRN
-53 NQNKK
+53 NQVTKK
-58 STPIDNTES
+58 TEVKKEVENPEEIIDDNN
-67 SKESEIDIKQK
+67 DLGKQK
-78 DKEKSKSKTVIRKKR
+78 TKTVVRKKK
-93 VFSKVNNQITKK
+93 VFSKKNNQVTEKLEPKKVEDIQDDLTDEEDLENKEDASVENITKK
-105 DDAKINSNEKQ
+105 IEEETTIENIVEEPQSN
-116 LPSNSEEV
+116 N
-124 SDIAN
+124 
-129 TLSESELNQQSISEI
+129 ESENA
-144 DQNQESISED
+144 N
-154 GATKSNN
+154 
-161 QSEKSIQEDDKSDDS
+161 
-176 SKKRRKKSKTKF
+176 KKKKKKSKTKF
-188 VNEDKSNASLK
+188 INEEKSNVVVKSK
-199 PKNRRQKIHISDDNR
+199 SRRKKIHISDENR
-214 VIRRK
+214 VVRRK
-219 SSKKTKD
+219 SSKKSKSD
-226 ASSDDKHQ
+226 SNVDDKHQ

-240 PVIYTVELGEYITVS
+240 PVIHTVELGEFISVS
-255 ELSSAISVKS
+255 EIASAISVKS
-265 AEVIKTLMG
+265 AEVIKVLMK

-281 NETLDQDT
+281 NESLDQDT
-289 ATLVVEEMG
+289 ATLLIEEMG
-298 HKVTTIDYEN
+298 HKAKSIDYEN
-308 LEKNLLTI
+308 IEKNLLTI
-316 ESDDK
+316 EPDNK
-321 YDAES
+321 YDLEP

-349 ATRIASGEAG
+349 ASRVASGEAG
-359 GITQHIGAYQVKTKH
+359 GITQHIGAYQVETQH

-414 QTIEAIEHSKAAGVP
+414 QTIEAIQHSKAAGVP

-438 KEGSNVENVKTEL
+438 KEGANVENVKTEL
-451 TKYEIIPEE
+451 TNYEIIPEE

-469 VSAKEGTGVDKL
+469 VSAKEGTGIDNL
-481 LESISLLAEL
+481 LESISLLSEV

-496 VSKGS
+496 ISKGS
-501 ATGIVLESALDKGKG
+501 ATGVVLESALDKGKG
-516 ATATVLVQ
+516 ATATILVQ

-529 TGDNILCGQEF
+529 TGDNILCGKEF
-540 GRIRAMIDQDGK
+540 GRIRAMIDQNGK
-552 KVDTATPSTPVVV
+552 RIDKATPSTPVVI

-582 NDKKIRE
+582 NDKKIRD
-589 IAEIRKNKIRDSKFA
+589 IAEFRKTKIRDNKFA
-604 SQYQAPTLDNIFSNL
+604 SQYQAPTLDNMFSNL
-619 KKGEIPTFN
+619 KKGEIPSFN

-650 NEEVMVKIISSSVG
+650 TDEVIVKIISSSAG

-684 NVRADNQ
+684 NVRADSQ
-691 ARKTVVEKNID
+691 ARRTVEEKKID

-710 NLIDDVKAGM
+710 DLIDDVKAGM
-720 SGLLTP
+720 SGLLSP
-726 DTKEEIVGLAEVK
+726 ETKEEILGLAEVK

-751 GCQVIEG
+751 GCQVIDG
-758 SVVKGNPI
+758 VMKKGNPI
-766 RVLRDNVVIY
+766 RVLRDNIVIY

-816 VFTRIEV
+816 VFQRIEV

>member
-9 FSKTVGLSVTR
+9 FSKTVGLPVTR

-25 ELAGVEK
+25 QLAGINK
-32 KKENDLISDE
+32 KDENDLISDE
-42 EKMQLLNYVRN
+42 EKMQLLDYVRN
-53 NQNKK
+53 NQVTKK
-58 STPIDNTES
+58 TEVKKEVENPEEIIDDNN
-67 SKESEIDIKQK
+67 DLGKQK
-78 DKEKSKSKTVIRKKR
+78 TKTVVRKKK
-93 VFSKVNNQITKK
+93 VFSKKNNQVTEKLEPKKVEDIQDDLTDEEDLENKEDASVENITKK
-105 DDAKINSNEKQ
+105 IEEETTIENIVEEPQSN
-116 LPSNSEEV
+116 N
-124 SDIAN
+124 
-129 TLSESELNQQSISEI
+129 ESENA
-144 DQNQESISED
+144 N
-154 GATKSNN
+154 
-161 QSEKSIQEDDKSDDS
+161 
-176 SKKRRKKSKTKF
+176 KKKKKKSKTKF
-188 VNEDKSNASLK
+188 INEEKSNVVVKSK
-199 PKNRRQKIHISDDNR
+199 SRRKKIHISDENR
-214 VIRRK
+214 VVRRK
-219 SSKKTKD
+219 SSKKSKSD
-226 ASSDDKHQ
+226 SNVDDKHQ

-240 PVIYTVELGEYITVS
+240 PVIHTVELGEFISVS
-255 ELSSAISVKS
+255 EIASAISVKS
-265 AEVIKTLMG
+265 AEVIKVLMK

-281 NETLDQDT
+281 NESLDQDT
-289 ATLVVEEMG
+289 ATLLIEEMG
-298 HKVTTIDYEN
+298 HKAKSIDYEN
-308 LEKNLLTI
+308 IEKNLLTI
-316 ESDDK
+316 EPDNK
-321 YDAES
+321 YDLEP

-349 ATRIASGEAG
+349 ASRVASGEAG
-359 GITQHIGAYQVKTKH
+359 GITQHIGAYQVETQH

-414 QTIEAIEHSKAAGVP
+414 QTIEAIQHSKAAGVP

-438 KEGSNVENVKTEL
+438 KEGANVENVKTEL
-451 TKYEIIPEE
+451 TNYEIIPEE

-469 VSAKEGTGVDKL
+469 VSAKEGTGIDNL
-481 LESISLLAEL
+481 LESISLLSEV

-496 VSKGS
+496 ISKGS
-501 ATGIVLESALDKGKG
+501 ATGVVLESALDKGKG
-516 ATATVLVQ
+516 ATATILVQ

-529 TGDNILCGQEF
+529 TGDNVLCGKEF
-540 GRIRAMIDQDGK
+540 GRIRAMIDQNGK
-552 KVDTATPSTPVVV
+552 RIDKATPSTPVVI

-582 NDKKIRE
+582 NDKKIRD
-589 IAEIRKNKIRDSKFA
+589 IAEFRKTKIRDNKFA
-604 SQYQAPTLDNIFSNL
+604 SQYQAPTLDNMFSNL
-619 KKGEIPTFN
+619 KKGEIPSFN

-650 NEEVMVKIISSSVG
+650 TDEVIVKIISSSAG

-684 NVRADNQ
+684 NVRADSQ
-691 ARKTVVEKNID
+691 ARRTVEEKKID

-710 NLIDDVKAGM
+710 DLIDDVKAGM
-720 SGLLTP
+720 SGLLSP
-726 DTKEEIVGLAEVK
+726 ETKEEILGLAEVK

-751 GCQVIEG
+751 GCQVIDG
-758 SVVKGNPI
+758 VMKKGNPI
-766 RVLRDNVVIY
+766 RVLRDNIVIY

-816 VFTRIEV
+816 VFQRIEV

>member
-9 FSKTVGLSVTR
+9 FSKTVGLTVDR
-20 LIDQL
+20 LIGQL
-25 ELAGVEK
+25 ELAGVK
-32 KKENDLISDE
+32 NKNENDLISDE

-53 NQNKK
+53 NHNKK
-58 STPIDNTES
+58 SNSVEDN
-67 SKESEIDIKQK
+67 KELEVVKENNNK
-78 DKEKSKSKTVIRKKR
+78 DSIENKKTKTVVRKKR
-93 VFSKVNNQITKK
+93 VFSKIKNQITKIIETK
-105 DDAKINSNEKQ
+105 KNVNEQ
-116 LPSNSEEV
+116 H
-124 SDIAN
+124 
-129 TLSESELNQQSISEI
+129 
-144 DQNQESISED
+144 ED
-154 GATKSNN
+154 V
-161 QSEKSIQEDDKSDDS
+161 SEKIDYDNNLSKGIDENKKVDGFPQEVVLDPDNINKSDDNN
-176 SKKRRKKSKTKF
+176 KKRRKKSKTKF
-188 VNEDKSNASLK
+188 VNEEKTNVVVKSKS
-199 PKNRRQKIHISDDNR
+199 RRQKIHISDDNR

-219 SSKKTKD
+219 PNKKNKED
-226 ASSDDKHQ
+226 KADDKHQ

-240 PVIYTVELGEYITVS
+240 PVIHTVELGEFITVS
-255 ELSSAISVKS
+255 ELASAISVKS
-265 AEVIKTLMG
+265 AEVIKALMK

-281 NETLDQDT
+281 NESLDQDT

-298 HKVTTIDYEN
+298 HKATTIDFEN
-308 LEKNLLTI
+308 LEKNLLTV
-316 ESDDK
+316 EPDEK
-321 YDAES
+321 YDLES
-326 RPPAITIMG
+326 RPPTITIMG

-349 ATRIASGEAG
+349 ASRVASVEAG
-359 GITQHIGAYQVKTKH
+359 GITQHIGAYQAETKH

-414 QTIEAIEHSKAAGVP
+414 QTIEAIEHSKAANVP

-438 KEGSNVENVKTEL
+438 KEGANVENVKTEL
-451 TKYEIIPEE
+451 TKHEIVPEE
-460 WGGENIFVE
+460 WGGENIFVD
-469 VSAKEGTGVDKL
+469 VSAKEGTGIDNL
-481 LESISLLAEL
+481 LESISLLAEV
-491 LELKA
+491 LELKSIA
-496 VSKGS
+496 KGS
-501 ATGIVLESALDKGKG
+501 ATGVVLESALDKGKG

-529 TGDNILCGQEF
+529 TGDNILCGKEF

-552 KVDTATPSTPVVV
+552 RVSKATPSTPVVV

-582 NDKKIRE
+582 NDKKIRD
-589 IAEIRKNKIRDSKFA
+589 IAEFRKTKLRDNKFA
-604 SQYQAPTLDNIFSNL
+604 SQYQAPTLDNMFSNL

-628 ILLKTDV
+628 ILIKTDV

-650 NEEVMVKIISSSVG
+650 TEEVIVKIISSSAG

-671 ALAEASNAMILGF
+671 ALAEASNAMIVGF
-684 NVRADNQ
+684 NVRADSQ
-691 ARKTVVEKNID
+691 AKKTVAEKNID

-710 NLIDDVKAGM
+710 DLINDVKAGM

-726 DTKEEIVGLAEVK
+726 ETKEEIVGLAEVK

-758 SVVKGNPI
+758 VVKKGNPI
-766 RVLRDNVVIY
+766 RVLRDNIVIF

-810 PGDNIE
+810 AGDNIE
-816 VFTRIEV
+816 VFQRIEV
-823 ARKIE
+823 ARKID

>member
-1 MTDITVKE
+1 MSDITIKE
-9 FSKTVGLSVTR
+9 FSKTVGLSVNR

-25 ELAGVEK
+25 ELAGVK
-32 KKENDLISDE
+32 KKNETDLISDE
-42 EKMQLLNYVRN
+42 EKMQLLNYVRSS
-53 NQNKK
+53 QSKK
-58 STPIDNTES
+58 KKITPKQI
-67 SKESEIDIKQK
+67 KENDIKQN
-78 DKEKSKSKTVIRKKR
+78 DKTNTVIRKKR
-93 VFSKVNNQITKK
+93 VFSKVNNQVTEKVEVKPNNENLKK
-105 DDAKINSNEKQ
+105 DNVA
-116 LPSNSEEV
+116 EE
-124 SDIAN
+124 D
-129 TLSESELNQQSISEI
+129 TLK
-144 DQNQESISED
+144 ED
-154 GATKSNN
+154 VTNN
-161 QSEKSIQEDDKSDDS
+161 MENIEKSVHEAEVVQSNVESNDDV

-188 VNEDKSNASLK
+188 VNEEKNNPSIKSK
-199 PKNRRQKIHISDDNR
+199 QRRQKIHISDDNR
-214 VIRRK
+214 VVRK
-219 SSKKTKD
+219 KPQKKAKEIKT
-226 ASSDDKHQ
+226 DDKHQ

-240 PVIYTVELGEYITVS
+240 PVIHTVELGEYITVA
-255 ELSSAISVKS
+255 ELASSISVKT
-265 AEVIKTLMG
+265 AEVIKTLMN

-281 NETLDQDT
+281 NESLDQDT
-289 ATLVVEEMG
+289 ATLVIEEMG
-298 HKVTTIDYEN
+298 HKVTTIDFEN
-308 LEKNLLTI
+308 IEKNLLTL
-316 ESDDK
+316 EPEEK
-321 YDAES
+321 YELEA

-349 ATRIASGEAG
+349 ASRVASGEAG
-359 GITQHIGAYQVKTKH
+359 GITQHIGAYQVKTSH

-414 QTIEAIEHSKAAGVP
+414 QTIEAIEHSKAANVP

-438 KEGSNVENVKTEL
+438 KEGANVENVKTEL
-451 TKYEIIPEE
+451 TKYEIVPEE

-469 VSAKEGTGVDKL
+469 VSAKEGTGIDNL
-481 LESISLLAEL
+481 LDSISLMAEV

-496 VSKGS
+496 IAKGS
-501 ATGIVLESALDKGKG
+501 ATGVVLESALDKGKG

-529 TGDNILCGQEF
+529 TGDNILCGKEF

-552 KVDTATPSTPVVV
+552 RVSIATPSTPVVV

-582 NDKKIRE
+582 NDKKIRD
-589 IAEIRKNKIRDSKFA
+589 IAEFRKTKLRDNKFA
-604 SQYQAPTLDNIFSNL
+604 SQYQAPTLDNMFSNL

-635 QGSSQAICESLLKLN
+635 QGSSQAICDSLTKLN
-650 NEEVMVKIISSSVG
+650 TEEVEVKIISSSAG

-671 ALAEASNAMILGF
+671 ALAEASNAIILGF
-684 NVRADNQ
+684 NVRADSQ
-691 ARKTVVEKNID
+691 AKKTVSEKNID

-710 NLIDDVKAGM
+710 DLINDVKAGM

-726 DTKEEIVGLAEVK
+726 ETREEIVGLAEVK

-758 SVVKGNPI
+758 VVRKGNPI
-766 RVLRDNVVIY
+766 RVLRENVVIF

-791 EVKLGTECGIA
+791 EVRLGTECGIA

-816 VFTRIEV
+816 VFQRIEV
-823 ARKIE
+823 ARKID

>member
-9 FSKTVGLSVTR
+9 FSKTVGLTVDR
-20 LIDQL
+20 LIGQL
-25 ELAGVEK
+25 ELAGVK
-32 KKENDLISDE
+32 NKNENDLISDE

-53 NQNKK
+53 NHNKK
-58 STPIDNTES
+58 SNSVEDNEELEVV
-67 SKESEIDIKQK
+67 KENNNK
-78 DKEKSKSKTVIRKKR
+78 DSIENKKTKTVVRKKR
-93 VFSKVNNQITKK
+93 VFSKIKNQITKIIETK
-105 DDAKINSNEKQ
+105 KNVNEQ
-116 LPSNSEEV
+116 H
-124 SDIAN
+124 
-129 TLSESELNQQSISEI
+129 
-144 DQNQESISED
+144 ED
-154 GATKSNN
+154 V
-161 QSEKSIQEDDKSDDS
+161 SEKIDYDNNLSKGIDENKKVDGFPQEVVLDPDNINKSDDNN
-176 SKKRRKKSKTKF
+176 KKRRKKSKTKF
-188 VNEDKSNASLK
+188 VNEEKTNVVVKSKS
-199 PKNRRQKIHISDDNR
+199 RRQKIHISDDNR

-219 SSKKTKD
+219 PNKKNKED
-226 ASSDDKHQ
+226 KADDKHQ

-240 PVIYTVELGEYITVS
+240 PVIHTVELGEFITVS
-255 ELSSAISVKS
+255 ELASAISVKS
-265 AEVIKTLMG
+265 AEVIKALMK

-281 NETLDQDT
+281 NESLDQDT

-298 HKVTTIDYEN
+298 HKATTIDFEN
-308 LEKNLLTI
+308 LEKNLLTV
-316 ESDDK
+316 EPDEK
-321 YDAES
+321 YDLES
-326 RPPAITIMG
+326 RPPTITIMG

-349 ATRIASGEAG
+349 ASRVASVEAG
-359 GITQHIGAYQVKTKH
+359 GITQHIGAYQAETKH

-414 QTIEAIEHSKAAGVP
+414 QTIEAIEHSKAANVP

-438 KEGSNVENVKTEL
+438 KEGANVENVKTEL
-451 TKYEIIPEE
+451 TKHEIVPEE
-460 WGGENIFVE
+460 WGGENIFVD
-469 VSAKEGTGVDKL
+469 VSAKEGTGIDNL
-481 LESISLLAEL
+481 LESISLLAEV
-491 LELKA
+491 LELKSIA
-496 VSKGS
+496 KGS
-501 ATGIVLESALDKGKG
+501 ATGVVLESALDKGKG

-529 TGDNILCGQEF
+529 TGDNILCGKEF

-552 KVDTATPSTPVVV
+552 RVSKATPSTPVVV

-582 NDKKIRE
+582 NDKKIRD
-589 IAEIRKNKIRDSKFA
+589 IAEFRKTKLRDNKFA
-604 SQYQAPTLDNIFSNL
+604 SQYQAPTLDNMFSNL

-628 ILLKTDV
+628 ILIKTDV

-650 NEEVMVKIISSSVG
+650 TEEVIVKIISSSAG

-671 ALAEASNAMILGF
+671 ALAEASNAMIVGF
-684 NVRADNQ
+684 NVRADSQ
-691 ARKTVVEKNID
+691 AKKTVAEKNID

-710 NLIDDVKAGM
+710 DLINDVKAGM

-726 DTKEEIVGLAEVK
+726 ETKEEIVGLAEVK

-758 SVVKGNPI
+758 VVKKGNPI
-766 RVLRDNVVIY
+766 RVLRDNIVIF

-810 PGDNIE
+810 AGDNIE
-816 VFTRIEV
+816 VFQRIEV
-823 ARKIE
+823 ARKID

>member
-9 FSKTVGLSVTR
+9 FSKTVGLPVTR

-25 ELAGVEK
+25 QLAGINK
-32 KKENDLISDE
+32 KDENDLISDE
-42 EKMQLLNYVRN
+42 EKMQLLDYVRN
-53 NQNKK
+53 NQVAKK
-58 STPIDNTES
+58 SEVNKEIENPEEIMDDNNDLE
-67 SKESEIDIKQK
+67 KQK
-78 DKEKSKSKTVIRKKR
+78 TKTVVRKKK
-93 VFSKVNNQITKK
+93 VFSKKNNQVTEKLEPKKVEDIQDDLTDEEDLENKEDASVENITKK
-105 DDAKINSNEKQ
+105 IEEETTIENIVEEPQSN
-116 LPSNSEEV
+116 N
-124 SDIAN
+124 
-129 TLSESELNQQSISEI
+129 ESENA
-144 DQNQESISED
+144 N
-154 GATKSNN
+154 
-161 QSEKSIQEDDKSDDS
+161 
-176 SKKRRKKSKTKF
+176 KKKKKKSKTKF
-188 VNEDKSNASLK
+188 INEEKSNVVVKSK
-199 PKNRRQKIHISDDNR
+199 SRRKKIHISDENR
-214 VIRRK
+214 IVRRK
-219 SSKKTKD
+219 SSKKSKSD
-226 ASSDDKHQ
+226 NSVDDKHQ

-240 PVIYTVELGEYITVS
+240 PVIHTVELGEFISVS
-255 ELSSAISVKS
+255 EIASAISVKS
-265 AEVIKTLMG
+265 AEVIKVLMK

-281 NETLDQDT
+281 NESLDQDT
-289 ATLVVEEMG
+289 ATLLIEEMG
-298 HKVTTIDYEN
+298 HKAKSIDYEN
-308 LEKNLLTI
+308 IEKNLLTI
-316 ESDDK
+316 EPDNK
-321 YDAES
+321 YDLEH

-349 ATRIASGEAG
+349 ASRVASGEAG
-359 GITQHIGAYQVKTKH
+359 GITQHIGAYQVETQH

-414 QTIEAIEHSKAAGVP
+414 QTIEAIQHSKAAGVP

-438 KEGSNVENVKTEL
+438 KEGANVESVKTEL
-451 TKYEIIPEE
+451 TNYEIIPEE

-469 VSAKEGTGVDKL
+469 VSAKEGTGIDDL
-481 LESISLLAEL
+481 LESISLLSEV

-496 VSKGS
+496 ISKGS
-501 ATGIVLESALDKGKG
+501 ATGVVLESALDKGKG
-516 ATATVLVQ
+516 ATATILVQ

-529 TGDNILCGQEF
+529 TGDNVLCGKEF
-540 GRIRAMIDQDGK
+540 GRIRAMIDQNGK
-552 KVDTATPSTPVVV
+552 RIDKATPSTPVVI

-582 NDKKIRE
+582 NDKKIRD
-589 IAEIRKNKIRDSKFA
+589 IAEFRKTKIRDNKFA
-604 SQYQAPTLDNIFSNL
+604 SQYQAPTLDNMFSNL
-619 KKGEIPTFN
+619 KKGEIPSFN

-650 NEEVMVKIISSSVG
+650 TDEVIVKIISSSAG

-684 NVRADNQ
+684 NVRADSQ
-691 ARKTVVEKNID
+691 ARRTVEEKKID

-710 NLIDDVKAGM
+710 DLIDDVKAGM
-720 SGLLTP
+720 SGLLSP
-726 DTKEEIVGLAEVK
+726 ETKEEILGLAEVK

-758 SVVKGNPI
+758 VMKKGNPI
-766 RVLRDNVVIY
+766 RVLRDNIVIY

-816 VFTRIEV
+816 VFQRIEV

>member
-1 MTDITVKE
+1 MTDITVKD
-9 FSKTVGLSVTR
+9 FSKIIGLPVAR

-25 ELAGVEK
+25 ELAGIEK

-42 EKMQLLNYVRN
+42 EKMQLLDYVRN
-53 NQNKK
+53 SQNSPPPKPKEESVSSNETNEDLGKK
-58 STPIDNTES
+58 KT
-67 SKESEIDIKQK
+67 
-78 DKEKSKSKTVIRKKR
+78 KTVIRKKK
-93 VFSKVNNQITKK
+93 VFSKKNNQVTEKLDPK
-105 DDAKINSNEKQ
+105 DIKVDLDILPLESEHKEELKISNENNEEQAEPEVK
-116 LPSNSEEV
+116 LDSSE
-124 SDIAN
+124 N
-129 TLSESELNQQSISEI
+129 TESAE
-144 DQNQESISED
+144 
-154 GATKSNN
+154 
-161 QSEKSIQEDDKSDDS
+161 DS
-176 SKKRRKKSKTKF
+176 SKDNNSEDSNKKRKKKAKTKF
-188 VNEDKSNASLK
+188 VNDEKSNVIVKS
-199 PKNRRQKIHISDDNR
+199 KNRRQRIHVSDDRFN
-214 VIRRK
+214 RRK
-219 SSKKTKD
+219 PSRKNKD
-226 ASSDDKHQ
+226 NKGDDKHQ

-240 PVIYTVELGEYITVS
+240 PVIYTVELS
-255 ELSSAISVKS
+255 EFISVTEIASAMSVKS
-265 AEVIKTLMG
+265 AEVIKVLMK

-281 NETLDQDT
+281 NESLDQDT
-289 ATLVVEEMG
+289 ATLVIEEMG
-298 HKVTTIDYEN
+298 HKAVPIDFEN
-308 LEKNLLTI
+308 LEKNILTV
-316 ESDDK
+316 EPEEN
-321 YDAES
+321 YELES
-326 RPPAITIMG
+326 RPPTITIMG

-349 ATRIASGEAG
+349 ASRVASGEAG
-359 GITQHIGAYQVKTKH
+359 GITQHIGAYQVETKH

-414 QTIEAIEHSKAAGVP
+414 QTIEAIQHSKAAGVP
-429 IIVAVNKID
+429 MIIAVNKVD
-438 KEGSNVENVKTEL
+438 KEGANVENVKTEL
-451 TKYEIIPEE
+451 TKHEVIPEE
-460 WGGENIFVE
+460 WGGENIFIE
-469 VSAKEGTGVDKL
+469 VSAKEGTGVDNL
-481 LESISLLAEL
+481 LDSISLLSEV

-501 ATGIVLESALDKGKG
+501 ATGVVLESSLDKGKG

-524 KGCMN
+524 KGCMK

-552 KVDTATPSTPVVV
+552 RVKIATPSTPVVI

-572 EVGDEVLSAV
+572 EVGEEVLSAV
-582 NDKKIRE
+582 NDKKIRD
-589 IAEIRKNKIRDSKFA
+589 IADVRKTKIRENRFA

-619 KKGEIPTFN
+619 KKGEIPAFN

-650 NEEVMVKIISSSVG
+650 TDEVMVKIIGSSAG

-671 ALAEASNAMILGF
+671 ALAEASNAMIVGF
-684 NVRADNQ
+684 NVRADSQ
-691 ARKTVVEKNID
+691 AKRIVTEKKID

-720 SGLLTP
+720 SGLLMP
-726 DTKEEIVGLAEVK
+726 EIREEIVGLAEVK

-758 SVVKGNPI
+758 SVKKGNPI
-766 RVLRDNVVIY
+766 RILRDNVVIY

-816 VFTRIEV
+816 VFTRTEF
-823 ARKIE
+823 ARTLE

>member
-1 MTDITVKE
+1 MSDITIKE
-9 FSKTVGLSVTR
+9 FSKTVGLSVNR

-25 ELAGVEK
+25 ELAGVK
-32 KKENDLISDE
+32 KKNESDLISDE
-42 EKMQLLNYVRN
+42 EKMQLLNYVRSS
-53 NQNKK
+53 QSKK
-58 STPIDNTES
+58 KKITPKQI
-67 SKESEIDIKQK
+67 KENDIKQN
-78 DKEKSKSKTVIRKKR
+78 DKTNTVIRKKR
-93 VFSKVNNQITKK
+93 VFSKVNNQVTEKVEVKPNNENLKK
-105 DDAKINSNEKQ
+105 DNVA
-116 LPSNSEEV
+116 EE
-124 SDIAN
+124 D
-129 TLSESELNQQSISEI
+129 TLK
-144 DQNQESISED
+144 ED
-154 GATKSNN
+154 VTNN
-161 QSEKSIQEDDKSDDS
+161 MENIEKSVHEAEVVQSNVEPNDDV

-188 VNEDKSNASLK
+188 VNEEKNNPSIKSK
-199 PKNRRQKIHISDDNR
+199 QRRQKIHISDDNR
-214 VIRRK
+214 VVRK
-219 SSKKTKD
+219 KPQKKAKEIKT
-226 ASSDDKHQ
+226 DDKHQ

-240 PVIYTVELGEYITVS
+240 PVIHTVELGEYITVA
-255 ELSSAISVKS
+255 ELASSISVKT
-265 AEVIKTLMG
+265 AEVIKTLMN

-281 NETLDQDT
+281 NESLDQDT
-289 ATLVVEEMG
+289 ATLVIEEMG
-298 HKVTTIDYEN
+298 HKVTTIDFEN
-308 LEKNLLTI
+308 IEKNLLTL
-316 ESDDK
+316 EPEEK
-321 YDAES
+321 YELEA

-349 ATRIASGEAG
+349 ASRVASGEAG
-359 GITQHIGAYQVKTKH
+359 GITQHIGAYQVKTSH

-414 QTIEAIEHSKAAGVP
+414 QTIEAIEHSKAANVP

-438 KEGSNVENVKTEL
+438 KEGANVENVKTEL
-451 TKYEIIPEE
+451 TKYEIVPEE

-469 VSAKEGTGVDKL
+469 VSAKEGTGIDNL
-481 LESISLLAEL
+481 LDSISLMAEV

-496 VSKGS
+496 IAKGS
-501 ATGIVLESALDKGKG
+501 ATGVVLESALDKGKG

-529 TGDNILCGQEF
+529 TGDNILCGKEF

-552 KVDTATPSTPVVV
+552 RVSIATPSTPVVV

-582 NDKKIRE
+582 NDKKIRD
-589 IAEIRKNKIRDSKFA
+589 IAEFRKTKLRDNKFA
-604 SQYQAPTLDNIFSNL
+604 SQYQAPTLDNMFSNL

-635 QGSSQAICESLLKLN
+635 QGSSQAICDSLTKLN
-650 NEEVMVKIISSSVG
+650 TEEVEVKIISSSAG

-671 ALAEASNAMILGF
+671 ALAEASNAIILGF
-684 NVRADNQ
+684 NVRADSQ
-691 ARKTVVEKNID
+691 AKKTVSEKNID

-710 NLIDDVKAGM
+710 DLINDVKAGM

-726 DTKEEIVGLAEVK
+726 ETREEIVGLAEVK

-758 SVVKGNPI
+758 VVRKGNPI
-766 RVLRDNVVIY
+766 RVLRENVVIF

-791 EVKLGTECGIA
+791 EVRLGTECGIA

-816 VFTRIEV
+816 VFQRIEV
-823 ARKIE
+823 ARKID

>member
-9 FSKTVGLSVTR
+9 FSRTVGLPVAR

-25 ELAGVEK
+25 QLAGVNK
-32 KKENDLISDE
+32 KDENDLISDE
-42 EKMQLLNYVRN
+42 EKMQLLDYVRN
-53 NQNKK
+53 NQVTKK
-58 STPIDNTES
+58 PEVKKEVENPEEIIDDNN
-67 SKESEIDIKQK
+67 DLGKQK
-78 DKEKSKSKTVIRKKR
+78 TKTVVRKKK
-93 VFSKVNNQITKK
+93 VFSKKNNQVTEKLEPKKVEDNQDDPTAEEDLKNKEDVSVEDSTKK
-105 DDAKINSNEKQ
+105 I
-116 LPSNSEEV
+116 EEETTIENIV
-124 SDIAN
+124 
-129 TLSESELNQQSISEI
+129 EEP
-144 DQNQESISED
+144 
-154 GATKSNN
+154 KSNN
-161 QSEKSIQEDDKSDDS
+161 ESENAN
-176 SKKRRKKSKTKF
+176 KKKKKKSKTKF
-188 VNEDKSNASLK
+188 INEEKSNVVVKSK
-199 PKNRRQKIHISDDNR
+199 SRRKKIHISDENR
-214 VIRRK
+214 VVRRK
-219 SSKKTKD
+219 SSKKSKSD
-226 ASSDDKHQ
+226 SNVDDKHQ

-240 PVIYTVELGEYITVS
+240 PVIHTVELGEFISVS
-255 ELSSAISVKS
+255 EIASAISVKS
-265 AEVIKTLMG
+265 AEVIKVLMK

-281 NETLDQDT
+281 NESLDQDT
-289 ATLVVEEMG
+289 ATLLIEEMG
-298 HKVTTIDYEN
+298 HKAKSIDYEN
-308 LEKNLLTI
+308 IEKNLLTI
-316 ESDDK
+316 EPDNK
-321 YDAES
+321 YDLEP

-349 ATRIASGEAG
+349 ASRVASGEAG
-359 GITQHIGAYQVKTKH
+359 GITQHIGAYQVETQH

-414 QTIEAIEHSKAAGVP
+414 QTIEAIQHSKAAGVP

-438 KEGSNVENVKTEL
+438 KEGANVENVKTEL
-451 TKYEIIPEE
+451 TNYEIIPEE

-469 VSAKEGTGVDKL
+469 VSAKEGTGIDNL
-481 LESISLLAEL
+481 LESISLLSEV

-501 ATGIVLESALDKGKG
+501 ATGVVLESALDKGKG
-516 ATATVLVQ
+516 ATATILVQ

-529 TGDNILCGQEF
+529 TGDNVLCGKEF
-540 GRIRAMIDQDGK
+540 GRIRAMIDQNGK
-552 KVDTATPSTPVVV
+552 RIDKATPSTPVVI

-582 NDKKIRE
+582 NDKKIRD
-589 IAEIRKNKIRDSKFA
+589 IAEFRKTKIRDNKFA
-604 SQYQAPTLDNIFSNL
+604 SQYQAPTLDNMFSNL
-619 KKGEIPTFN
+619 KKGEIPSFN

-650 NEEVMVKIISSSVG
+650 TDEVIVKIISSSAG

-684 NVRADNQ
+684 NVRADSQ
-691 ARKTVVEKNID
+691 ARRTVEEKKID

-710 NLIDDVKAGM
+710 DLIDDVKAGM
-720 SGLLTP
+720 SGLLSP
-726 DTKEEIVGLAEVK
+726 ETKEEILGLAEVK

-751 GCQVIEG
+751 GCQVIDG
-758 SVVKGNPI
+758 VMKKGNPI
-766 RVLRDNVVIY
+766 RVLRDNIVIY

-791 EVKLGTECGIA
+791 EVKLGTDCGIA

-816 VFTRIEV
+816 VFQRIEV

>member
-9 FSKTVGLSVTR
+9 FSKTVGLSVDR

-25 ELAGVEK
+25 ELAGVK
-32 KKENDLISDE
+32 NKNENDLISDE

-53 NQNKK
+53 NHNKK
-58 STPIDNTES
+58 SNSVEDNEELEVV
-67 SKESEIDIKQK
+67 KENNNK
-78 DKEKSKSKTVIRKKR
+78 DSIENKKTKTVVRKKR
-93 VFSKVNNQITKK
+93 VFSKIKNQITKIIETK
-105 DDAKINSNEKQ
+105 KNVNEQ
-116 LPSNSEEV
+116 H
-124 SDIAN
+124 
-129 TLSESELNQQSISEI
+129 
-144 DQNQESISED
+144 ED
-154 GATKSNN
+154 V
-161 QSEKSIQEDDKSDDS
+161 SEKIDYDNNLSKGIDENKKVDGFPQEVVLDPDNINKSDDNN
-176 SKKRRKKSKTKF
+176 KKRRKKSKTKF
-188 VNEDKSNASLK
+188 VNEEKTNVVVKSKS
-199 PKNRRQKIHISDDNR
+199 RRQKIHISDDNR

-219 SSKKTKD
+219 PNKKNKED
-226 ASSDDKHQ
+226 KADDKHQ

-240 PVIYTVELGEYITVS
+240 PVIHTVELGEFITVS
-255 ELSSAISVKS
+255 ELASAISVKS
-265 AEVIKTLMG
+265 AEVIKALMK

-281 NETLDQDT
+281 NESLDQDT

-298 HKVTTIDYEN
+298 HKATTIDFEN
-308 LEKNLLTI
+308 LEKNLLTV
-316 ESDDK
+316 EPDEK
-321 YDAES
+321 YDLES
-326 RPPAITIMG
+326 RPPTITIMG

-349 ATRIASGEAG
+349 ASRVASVEAG
-359 GITQHIGAYQVKTKH
+359 GITQHIGAYQAETKH

-414 QTIEAIEHSKAAGVP
+414 QTIEAIEHSKAANVP

-438 KEGSNVENVKTEL
+438 KEGANVENVKTEL
-451 TKYEIIPEE
+451 TKHEIVPEE
-460 WGGENIFVE
+460 WGGENIFVD
-469 VSAKEGTGVDKL
+469 VSAKEGTGIDNL
-481 LESISLLAEL
+481 LESISLLAEV
-491 LELKA
+491 LELKSIA
-496 VSKGS
+496 KGS
-501 ATGIVLESALDKGKG
+501 ATGVVLESALDKGKG

-529 TGDNILCGQEF
+529 TGDNILCGKEF

-552 KVDTATPSTPVVV
+552 RVSKATPSTPVVV

-582 NDKKIRE
+582 NDKKIRD
-589 IAEIRKNKIRDSKFA
+589 IAEFRKTKLRDNKFA
-604 SQYQAPTLDNIFSNL
+604 SQYQAPTLDNMFSNL

-628 ILLKTDV
+628 ILIKTDV

-650 NEEVMVKIISSSVG
+650 TEEVIVKIISSSAG

-671 ALAEASNAMILGF
+671 ALAEASNAMIVGF
-684 NVRADNQ
+684 NVRADSQ
-691 ARKTVVEKNID
+691 AKKTVAEKNID

-710 NLIDDVKAGM
+710 DLINDVKAGM

-726 DTKEEIVGLAEVK
+726 ETKEEIVGLAEVK

-758 SVVKGNPI
+758 VVKKGNPI
-766 RVLRDNVVIY
+766 RVLRDNIVIF

-810 PGDNIE
+810 AGDNIE
-816 VFTRIEV
+816 VFQRIEV
-823 ARKIE
+823 ARKID

>member
-9 FSKTVGLSVTR
+9 FSKTVGLPVTR

-25 ELAGVEK
+25 QLAGVNK
-32 KKENDLISDE
+32 KDENDLISDE
-42 EKMQLLNYVRN
+42 EKMQLLDYVRN
-53 NQNKK
+53 NQVTKK
-58 STPIDNTES
+58 PEVKKEVENPEEIIDDNN
-67 SKESEIDIKQK
+67 DLGKQK
-78 DKEKSKSKTVIRKKR
+78 TKTVVRKKK
-93 VFSKVNNQITKK
+93 VFSKKNNQVTEKLEPKKVEDNQDGPTAEEDLENKEDVSVEDSTKK
-105 DDAKINSNEKQ
+105 T
-116 LPSNSEEV
+116 EEETTIENIV
-124 SDIAN
+124 
-129 TLSESELNQQSISEI
+129 EEP
-144 DQNQESISED
+144 
-154 GATKSNN
+154 KSNN
-161 QSEKSIQEDDKSDDS
+161 ESENAN
-176 SKKRRKKSKTKF
+176 KKKKKKSKTKF
-188 VNEDKSNASLK
+188 INEEKSNVVVKSK
-199 PKNRRQKIHISDDNR
+199 SRRKKIHISDENR
-214 VIRRK
+214 VVRRK
-219 SSKKTKD
+219 SSKKSKSD
-226 ASSDDKHQ
+226 SNVDDKHQ

-240 PVIYTVELGEYITVS
+240 PVIHTVELGEFISVS
-255 ELSSAISVKS
+255 EIASAISVKS
-265 AEVIKTLMG
+265 AEVIKVLMK

-281 NETLDQDT
+281 NESLDQDT
-289 ATLVVEEMG
+289 ATLLIEEMG
-298 HKVTTIDYEN
+298 HKAKSIDYEN
-308 LEKNLLTI
+308 IEKNLLTI
-316 ESDDK
+316 EPDNK
-321 YDAES
+321 YDLEP

-349 ATRIASGEAG
+349 ASRVASGEAG
-359 GITQHIGAYQVKTKH
+359 GITQHIGAYQVETQH

-414 QTIEAIEHSKAAGVP
+414 QTIEAIQHSKAAGVP

-438 KEGSNVENVKTEL
+438 KEGANVENVKTEL
-451 TKYEIIPEE
+451 TNYEIIPEE

-469 VSAKEGTGVDKL
+469 VSAKEGTGIDNL
-481 LESISLLAEL
+481 LESISLLSEV

-496 VSKGS
+496 ISKGS
-501 ATGIVLESALDKGKG
+501 ATGVVLESALDKGKG
-516 ATATVLVQ
+516 ATATILVQ

-529 TGDNILCGQEF
+529 TGDNVLCGKEF
-540 GRIRAMIDQDGK
+540 GRIRAMIDQNGK
-552 KVDTATPSTPVVV
+552 RIDKATPSTPVVI

-582 NDKKIRE
+582 NDKKIRD
-589 IAEIRKNKIRDSKFA
+589 IAEFRKTKIRDNKFA
-604 SQYQAPTLDNIFSNL
+604 SQYQAPTLDNMFSNL
-619 KKGEIPTFN
+619 KKGEIPSFN

-650 NEEVMVKIISSSVG
+650 TDEVIVKIISSSAG

-684 NVRADNQ
+684 NVRADSQ
-691 ARKTVVEKNID
+691 ARRTVEEKKID

-710 NLIDDVKAGM
+710 DLIDDVKAGM
-720 SGLLTP
+720 SGLLSP
-726 DTKEEIVGLAEVK
+726 ETKEEILGLAEVK

-751 GCQVIEG
+751 GCQVIDG
-758 SVVKGNPI
+758 VMKKGNPI
-766 RVLRDNVVIY
+766 RVLRDNIVIY

-816 VFTRIEV
+816 VFQRIEV

>member
-1 MTDITVKE
+1 MSDITIKE
-9 FSKTVGLSVTR
+9 FSKTVGLSVNR

-25 ELAGVEK
+25 ELAGVK
-32 KKENDLISDE
+32 KKNESDLISDE
-42 EKMQLLNYVRN
+42 EKMQLLNYVRSS
-53 NQNKK
+53 QSKK
-58 STPIDNTES
+58 KKITPKQI
-67 SKESEIDIKQK
+67 KENDIKQN
-78 DKEKSKSKTVIRKKR
+78 DKTNTVIRKKR
-93 VFSKVNNQITKK
+93 VFSKVNNQVTEKVEVKPNNENLKK
-105 DDAKINSNEKQ
+105 DNVA
-116 LPSNSEEV
+116 EE
-124 SDIAN
+124 D
-129 TLSESELNQQSISEI
+129 TLK
-144 DQNQESISED
+144 ED
-154 GATKSNN
+154 VTNN
-161 QSEKSIQEDDKSDDS
+161 IENIEKSVHEAEVVQSNVESNDDV

-188 VNEDKSNASLK
+188 VNEEKNNPSIKSK
-199 PKNRRQKIHISDDNR
+199 QRRQKIHISDDNR
-214 VIRRK
+214 VVRK
-219 SSKKTKD
+219 KPQKKAKEIKT
-226 ASSDDKHQ
+226 DDKHQ

-240 PVIYTVELGEYITVS
+240 PVIHTVELGEYITVA
-255 ELSSAISVKS
+255 ELASSISVKT
-265 AEVIKTLMG
+265 AEVIKTLMN

-281 NETLDQDT
+281 NESLDQDT
-289 ATLVVEEMG
+289 ATLVIEEMG
-298 HKVTTIDYEN
+298 HKVTTIDFEN
-308 LEKNLLTI
+308 IEKNLLTL
-316 ESDDK
+316 EPEEK
-321 YDAES
+321 YELEA

-349 ATRIASGEAG
+349 ASRVASGEAG
-359 GITQHIGAYQVKTKH
+359 GITQHIGAYQVKTSH

-414 QTIEAIEHSKAAGVP
+414 QTIEAIEHSKAANVP

-438 KEGSNVENVKTEL
+438 KEGANVENVKTEL
-451 TKYEIIPEE
+451 TKYEIVPEE

-469 VSAKEGTGVDKL
+469 VSAKEGTGIDNL
-481 LESISLLAEL
+481 LDSISLMAEV

-496 VSKGS
+496 IAKGS
-501 ATGIVLESALDKGKG
+501 ATGVVLESALDKGKG

-529 TGDNILCGQEF
+529 TGDNILCGKEF

-552 KVDTATPSTPVVV
+552 RVSIATPSTPVVV

-582 NDKKIRE
+582 NDKKIRD
-589 IAEIRKNKIRDSKFA
+589 IAEFRKTKLRDNKFA
-604 SQYQAPTLDNIFSNL
+604 SQYQAPTLDNMFSNL

-635 QGSSQAICESLLKLN
+635 QGSSQAICDSITKLN
-650 NEEVMVKIISSSVG
+650 TEEVEVKIISSSAG

-671 ALAEASNAMILGF
+671 ALAEASNAIILGF
-684 NVRADNQ
+684 NVRADSQ
-691 ARKTVVEKNID
+691 AKKTVAEKNID

-710 NLIDDVKAGM
+710 DLINDVKAGM

-726 DTKEEIVGLAEVK
+726 ETREEILGLAEVK

-758 SVVKGNPI
+758 VVRKGNPI
-766 RVLRDNVVIY
+766 RVLRENVVIF

-791 EVKLGTECGIA
+791 EVRLGTECGIA

-816 VFTRIEV
+816 VFQKIEV
-823 ARKIE
+823 ARKID